1 MADKIVV
8 HMDTLH
14 PLVLRIDEMVA
25 DVFGIKT
32 AKQVGE
38 IALHRGR
45 NEVDADLWRRWLDGN
60 KENPLMKGR
69 LIIQEADPDQQENP
83 DDEAKAGHPGGPVG
97 THAEQGEV
105 RDGGVEA
112 TDESSAPALP
122 TTFWPSDGPVRLG

>member
-69 LIIQEADPDQQENP
+69 LIIDPRPELMRP
-83 DDEAKAGHPGGPVG
+83 KARPRPGPGLVG
-97 THAEQGEV
+97 DWLTVG
-105 RDGGVEA
+105 
-112 TDESSAPALP
+112 
-122 TTFWPSDGPVRLG
+122 